1 MATRFEQ
8 AEHLVEKFGDTGAV
22 LREVVDA
29 MSDRDFD
36 DIYQHIARMWD
47 IPEV

>member
-8 AEHLVEKFGDTGAV
+8 MDHLVENFGNTSAV

-29 MSDRDFD
+29 MSDREFD

-47 IPEV
+47 IEEV

>member
-1 MATRFEQ
+1 MATRFDQKDNLIEM
-8 AEHLVEKFGDTGAV
+8 FGDSDKV

-29 MSDRDFD
+29 MSDREFD

-47 IPEV
+47 IEEA